1 MEWFQDS
8 DSLSFDLWE
17 QKLAEEAV
25 RRTQGDIKTAAVLM
39 GISPASLYRKLKNG
53 SIKLVGLPAEEI
65 SIPEN
70 AT

>member
-25 RRTQGDIKTAAVLM
+25 RRTQGDIKAAAVLM

-53 SIKLVGLPAEEI
+53 SIKLVDLPAEEI
-65 SIPEN
+65 SISEN